1 MATQAAQQAD
11 AQAERMR
18 HLAQRCRDLSEI
30 TALPEMSRELV
41 LIAQELEHEA
51 ELVTPK

>member
-1 MATQAAQQAD
+1 MATEAAHQTD

-51 ELVTPK
+51 ELVTPR

>member
-1 MATQAAQQAD
+1 MATEAAQHSD

-51 ELVTPK
+51 ELATPK